1 MPRDWK
7 KFPEL
12 RKGELEIYYFN
23 SPHRQITGDFRAK
36 ITKVIDGDTVR
47 ILWKERDFDF
57 PVRIIDINAPEMNE
71 PRGKEVREWLE
82 DQIMDEEVDI
92 LVDKNRRVGKWGRI
106 LGKIQH
112 RGIDVGE
119 QMMRLG
125 MVTSFEG
132 RNEGTI
138 PDFTQELLKVRI

>member
-1 MPRDWK
+1 
-7 KFPEL
+7 
-12 RKGELEIYYFN
+12 
-23 SPHRQITGDFRAK
+23 
-36 ITKVIDGDTVR
+36 
-47 ILWKERDFDF
+47 
-57 PVRIIDINAPEMNE
+57 
-71 PRGKEVREWLE
+71 GKEVREWLE